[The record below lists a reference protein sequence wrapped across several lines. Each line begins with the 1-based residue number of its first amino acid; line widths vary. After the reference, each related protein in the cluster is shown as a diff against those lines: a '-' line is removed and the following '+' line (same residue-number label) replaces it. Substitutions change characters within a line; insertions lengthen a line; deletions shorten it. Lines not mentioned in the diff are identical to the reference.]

1 MNAALHYLGDISN
14 SGFHVF
20 PKCSEEGK
28 TKTLYNLLNS
38 LRSLTLRFMNKSKV
52 RLWIPCHIVVHE
64 IKRTV

>member
-1 MNAALHYLGDISN
+1 MSECSASLSGGYLQLWI
-14 SGFHVF
+14 F